1 MDTGGWLLSDLFSF
15 NGAEGAGWSQ
25 PDPILDYMEARETVP
40 RALVRSE
47 LPEWPRASEPELVRH
62 YTWLSN
68 RNFGIDTG
76 FYPLGSCTMKH
87 NPRLNERIVQLPGI
101 DRIHPLQPDHQ
112 VQGLLAIFY
121 EMQEMLAICSG
132 MDSISLQPVAGAQG
146 EFAAIRCIQEFH
158 KSNGE
163 GNRDK
168 VIVPDSAHGTNP
180 ASAAMCGY
188 DIIEIPSG
196 EDGRLDLDA
205 LRAAVGDDTAA
216 MMITNPSTLGL
227 FEIEITEAARIVH
240 DAGGQM
246 YYDGANFNAIIGK
259 TDPGRMG
266 FDSVHYNLHKTFSQ
280 PHGGGGPGSGPIG
293 VKSHLA
299 RFLPSPVASRRERVA
314 TDPEGVRGNFWYY
327 WKDVGDD
334 SIGKVQQWNGNAG
347 AVVRAWAFY
356 RRYGRD
362 LERMS
367 EHAVLNSNYLRHRIM
382 NPDEEVVEAIHAMP
396 AEGAPA
402 DLVMHEFTL
411 SLSPLKEANGVTGRD
426 VAKRLLDYGYMSP
439 TLYFPQ
445 IVPECLMVEPT
456 ETESKEV
463 LDKFADDFHSILS
476 EDPEV
481 VTNAPYTTPVKRVDE
496 VWAARNLVL
505 RHPGKSPDS
514 P

>member
-1 MDTGGWLLSDLFSF
+1 MSDLFSF

-25 PDPILDYMEARETVP
+25 PEPMLGDDAARSTIPEGL
-40 RALVRSE
+40 ARSR

-101 DRIHPLQPDHQ
+101 DRVHPLQPEHQ
-112 VQGLLAIFY
+112 IQGLLAIFY
-121 EMQEMLAICSG
+121 EMQEMLATCSG
-132 MDSISLQPVAGAQG
+132 MDVVTLQPVAGAQG

-158 KSNGE
+158 HANGE
-163 GNRDK
+163 GHRDK

-180 ASAAMCGY
+180 ASASMCGY
-188 DIIEIPSG
+188 EIIEIPSAD
-196 EDGRLDLDA
+196 DGRLDLDA
-205 LRAAVGDDTAA
+205 LRAVVGEDTAA

-227 FEIEITEAARIVH
+227 FETEILGATRIVH
-240 DAGGQM
+240 DSGGQM

-266 FDSVHYNLHKTFSQ
+266 FDAVHYNLHKTFSQ

-293 VKSHLA
+293 VKEHLA
-299 RFLPSPVASRRERVA
+299 RFLPSPIASRRERSEGG
-314 TDPEGVRGNFWYY
+314 PEGVGDGHWYY
-327 WKDVGDD
+327 WGDVGES
-334 SIGKVQQWNGNAG
+334 SIGKVQQWHGNAG

-356 RRYGRD
+356 RRYGHD

-367 EHAVLNSNYLRHRIM
+367 EHAVLNSNYLRHVIM
-382 NPDEEVVEAIHAMP
+382 NPDPKTAKAIHAMP
-396 AEGAPA
+396 VEGAPA

-411 SLSPLKEANGVTGRD
+411 SLSPLKELNGVTGRD

-445 IVPECLMVEPT
+445 IVPECLMIEPT

-463 LDKFADDFHSILS
+463 MDRFAADFHEILS
-476 EDPEV
+476 EDPEI
-481 VTNAPYTTPVKRVDE
+481 VTTAPHTTTVRRVDE

-505 RHPGKSPDS
+505 RHPGRQTDS
-514 P
+514 Y